1 MPETAEAIVVGLG
14 ASGGI
19 IAEQLTKAGIRVLA
33 LDKGPVHT
41 SEEFTFKQDEVKYY
55 SRGSL
60 VPQLA
65 TDPVT
70 WRPDEKATAR
80 LLPWAAGVR
89 GNSEPLHLPPSIGPG
104 GGTLHWGGASWR
116 HRDADFRM
124 KSLIEER
131 FGADALE
138 EDSTMVDWPI
148 GYDDLEPYYDRVE
161 WELGVS
167 GRAGNVKG
175 APDPAG
181 QPLRIPAGARFPD
194 APAAHGAGRR
204 PVQGGLPAPRV
215 PPLPAAGCGGLH
227 GLQVAQG
234 LRILRFLPRLP
245 VPRQR
250 QAVQPHHL
258 RRGGPADRQPGNPFQ
273 LTGLPAEPRPDRA
286 PDHRRLL
293 LRRRRQRPRGAVQT
307 SWWSPATPS
316 RTAVCCSPP
325 ASTPT
330 DRWART
336 S

>member
-1 MPETAEAIVVGLG
+1 MPETAEAIVIGLG

-70 WRPDEKATAR
+70 WRPDDTSTAR

-124 KSLIEER
+124 KSLIEDR
-131 FGADALE
+131 FGPHALD

-175 APDPAG
+175 APDPEG
-181 QPLRIPAGARFPD
+181 NPYESRRERGFPMPPLRT
-194 APAAHGAGRR
+194 APADDRFKAACQRLGYRPFQQPAAVASTDYKSLKGCEYCGFCHGFLCHVNAKQSSRITSVEAALQTGNLEIRSNSRAFRLDRDPSGRR
-204 PVQGGLPAPRV
+204 ITGVSYFDPDGNVHQVQSNLV
-215 PPLPAAGCGGLH
+215 V
-227 GLQVAQG
+227 VACYA
-234 LRILRFLPRLP
+234 LE
-245 VPRQR
+245 
-250 QAVQPHHL
+250 
-258 RRGGPADRQPGNPFQ
+258 N
-273 LTGLPAEPRPDRA
+273 
-286 PDHRRLL
+286 
-293 LRRRRQRPRGAVQT
+293 
-307 SWWSPATPS
+307 S
-316 RTAVCCSPP
+316 R
-325 ASTPT
+325 
-330 DRWART
+330 
-336 S
+336 